1 MIVKPRICFGAFVLC
16 ERAWFPAYSL
26 IFGANSII
34 IIWRG
39 VLLMS
44 KLKIEPMKEPN
55 KIINYWKK
63 EKFVVACIIVFGL
76 AYNIG
81 TIFGPIY
88 QGKLIDSIA
97 RGDDLSKVVLLAATF
112 VAIIGAVQLFRY
124 FKRFYIRRFANS
136 TSATMRLMIY
146 NNIMNKSVSELD
158 NENTGNLMTRAISDV
173 DLCVE
178 GMRKFSTEVFDTG
191 VLMASYLISML
202 VYDVKITLLSIS
214 FIPIAMILAEKL
226 KSIIYKYSVAFRKK
240 SSEVADITYDAIEN
254 SMLYRV
260 NGMESENRERYNVH
274 LEDLQNKA
282 IKANVLENSMQPIYF
297 VIAMLGIIM
306 VIYLGGTK
314 VVNGS
319 WTVGIFSTYITM
331 FTAMA
336 NKASKAAK
344 LFNSVQKSQVSWKR
358 IKPYLAEYES
368 KDTTTN
374 INKDNTRLSV
384 ENLSFCYGED
394 RENIIEN
401 ISFEGRQ
408 GEIIGVTGSI
418 ASGKS
423 TLGLSLLGLYPYTGS
438 IKIDGKELRDY
449 SEYERSQMISYLGH
463 KPQLLSDTIYN
474 NITLGSEQDITSV
487 LKDVCFDTDLAAM
500 ADGENTLVGN
510 AGIRLSGGQQARI
523 ALARALLHK
532 NKIII
537 LDDPFSAVDMK
548 TEEKIIENL
557 KNNYKDSLIILIS
570 HRLSIFSKINKII
583 LLNNDKTADYG
594 THEELIKKSEL
605 YATIFNLQCTE
616 GGGNDEK

>member
-1 MIVKPRICFGAFVLC
+1 
-16 ERAWFPAYSL
+16 
-26 IFGANSII
+26 
-34 IIWRG
+34 
-39 VLLMS
+39 MS
-44 KLKIEPMKEPN
+44 KLKIEPMKQPD

-63 EKFVVACIIVFGL
+63 EKFVVACIIIFGL
-76 AYNIG
+76 SYNIS
-81 TIFGPIY
+81 IVLGPIY

-97 RGDDLSKVVLLAATF
+97 GGGSLSSVLT
-112 VAIIGAVQLFRY
+112 VAVTYLLLIGTIQILRY

-146 NNIMNKSVSELD
+146 NNIMHKSTSELD

-178 GMRKFSTEVFDTG
+178 GMRKFTTEVFDTG
-191 VLMASYLISML
+191 VVMISYLITML
-202 VYDVKITLLSIS
+202 AYDMKITILSII
-214 FIPIAMILAEKL
+214 FIPIAMVLAEKL
-226 KSIIYKYSVAFRKK
+226 KGVIYKYSKDYRKK
-240 SSEVADITYDAIEN
+240 SSEVADTTYDVIEN

-260 NGMESENRERYNVH
+260 TGMEAQNRASYSDE

-282 IKANVLENSMQPIYF
+282 IKANILENSMQPIYN

-314 VVNGS
+314 VINGG
-319 WTVGIFSTYITM
+319 WTVGNFSTYVAI

-336 NKASKAAK
+336 VKASKAAK

-358 IKPYLAEYES
+358 VKPYLTEYKT
-368 KDTTTN
+368 KDNSSN
-374 INKDNTRLSV
+374 INKGDTTLSV
-384 ENLSFCYGED
+384 ENLSFSYEEGKG
-394 RENIIEN
+394 NIIEN
-401 ISFEGRQ
+401 ISFEGKR

-423 TLGLSLLGLYPYTGS
+423 TLGLALLGLYPYIGN
-438 IKIDGKELRDY
+438 IKIDGKELRNY

-463 KPQLLSDTIYN
+463 NPQLLSDTIYN
-474 NITLGSEQDITSV
+474 NITLGSKKDITSV
-487 LKDVCFDTDLAAM
+487 LKDVCFDTDLEAM
-500 ADGENTLVGN
+500 PNGQNTLVGN
-510 AGIRLSGGQQARI
+510 SGVKLSGGQQARI
-523 ALARALLHK
+523 ALARALLNK

-570 HRLSIFSKINKII
+570 NRLAIFNRINQII
-583 LLNNDKTADYG
+583 LLKSDKTADCG
-594 THEELIKKSEL
+594 THDELIKKSEL
-605 YATIFNLQCTE
+605 YATIYNLQCTE
-616 GGGNDEK
+616 GEDNDGK